1 MGPEDQLVINDVQ
14 PGTQEITSR
23 IAVGSFVNWITGQDL
38 NFTGDISFLG
48 IKPNPNNPNDFDI
61 EVDNISI
68 NKSITLGPNAEIN
81 GLYVDDLEDVEID
94 AGLLKEG
101 QVLMWDDTEQKWYN
115 NLVTIINLEDSV
127 EGLIEDAID
136 ELTDT
141 ISSLTDSVESLT
153 DSIESLDSDV
163 NDSIKLLTD
172 SISTLYSEVEFLN
185 TEVTQLKF
193 EMQGKVDP
201 APADNNLYVM
211 QNGQWVVL
219 PEVIVPEIP
228 ETFSLDRDL

>member
-1 MGPEDQLVINDVQ
+1 MAEAIKISALPGITIATMGPEDQLVINDVQ

-61 EVDNISI
+61 EVDNITI
-68 NKSITLGPNAEIN
+68 NKSITLGPNAEID

-94 AGLLKEG
+94 TGLLKEG
-101 QVLMWDDTEQKWYN
+101 QVLMWDDTDQKWFN
-115 NLVTIINLEDSV
+115 GVVTKDNFEDTVESAVGDSV
-127 EGLIEDAID
+127 KA
-136 ELTDT
+136 
-141 ISSLTDSVESLT
+141 LT
-153 DSIESLDSDV
+153 DSIY
-163 NDSIKLLTD
+163 
-172 SISTLYSEVEFLN
+172 TLYDEIEVLN
-185 TEVTQLKF
+185 TEINQLKY

-201 APADNNLYVM
+201 SPDDNNLYVM

-219 PEVIVPEIP
+219 PE
-228 ETFSLDRDL
+228 TFSINRDL

>member
-48 IKPNPNNPNDFDI
+48 IKPNANNPNDFDI
-61 EVDNISI
+61 EVDNITI

-94 AGLLKEG
+94 TGLLKEG
-101 QVLMWDDTEQKWYN
+101 QVLMWDDTDQKWFN
-115 NLVTIINLEDSV
+115 GVVSKDNFEDTVESAVGDSV
-127 EGLIEDAID
+127 KA
-136 ELTDT
+136 
-141 ISSLTDSVESLT
+141 LT
-153 DSIESLDSDV
+153 DSIY
-163 NDSIKLLTD
+163 
-172 SISTLYSEVEFLN
+172 TLYDEIEVLN
-185 TEVTQLKF
+185 TEINQLKY

-201 APADNNLYVM
+201 SPDDNNLYVM

-219 PEVIVPEIP
+219 PE
-228 ETFSLDRDL
+228 TFSINRDL